1 MIVSYIRQ
9 DVTLPQKGRS
19 PLCDE
24 LGLLKI
30 SCPVLLVLGGI
41 SLLLLAPIEPRP
53 LIENPE
59 RICMGRTSPAVYAQ
73 VFR

>member
-1 MIVSYIRQ
+1 MIVSYICQ

-30 SCPVLLVLGGI
+30 VGPVLLVLKVI

-53 LIENPE
+53 LIDNPE
-59 RICMGRTSPAVYAQ
+59 RICMGRTIPAVSAQ